1 VEQGVAI
8 PGSNVYTPK
17 EVLPMEQLTLVHE
30 VGYVKSFLEGTL
42 DPAQTRRIGFGDAI
56 NCPKLI
62 GRTQAEVAGTLLTAE
77 LALKHGLA
85 VSTAGGTHHAFRA
98 AGSGFCILNDLA
110 VTSEILLQRG
120 QVDRVLILDLDV
132 HQGDGTAAIF
142 QDRRD
147 VFTLSVH
154 AAQNFP
160 SRKQHSHLDIALPDG
175 TEDEA
180 YLKVVSESLAKVLQ
194 SFKPSLVLYDAGVD
208 THKDDELGRLALTDQ
223 GIVRRERLVFDTC
236 LGHDVPVAA
245 VVGGGYSQDLNELAR
260 RHCFMHRA
268 AFDMWNLY
276 KL

>member
-1 VEQGVAI
+1 MAI

-17 EVLPMEQLTLVHE
+17 EMLPTEQLTLVHE
-30 VGYVKSFLEGTL
+30 VGYVKSFLEGIL
-42 DPAQTRRIGFGDAI
+42 DTAQTRRIGFG
-56 NCPKLI
+56 NVVTCPKLI
-62 GRTQAEVAGTLLTAE
+62 GRTQAEVAGTLMTAE

-160 SRKQHSHLDIALPDG
+160 SRKQRSHLDIALPDG

-180 YLKVVSESLAKVLQ
+180 YLKVISESLPGVLQ
-194 SFKPSLVLYDAGVD
+194 SFKPNLVLYDAGVD

-223 GIVRRERLVFDTC
+223 GIDRRERMVIDTC